1 MDKVMNSYNLV
12 ENKTLEINLSNDEAE
27 ALKALES
34 KIANFVSGLPDD
46 SFEDEDRRF
55 KITFQKSQIQEN
67 TYFLTVSNAIGQ
79 IVLGD
84 HIFNISPKIQDDHFI
99 EIYKL
104 DKNKDKNLWIEDN
117 QGTAAK
123 GEIFYLI
130 INDFL
135 NGVEKVVSKGIRKG
149 YKQFEDE
156 LKYIKGRV
164 NVMETTRNLLSGK
177 LAIKTEYEEFSI
189 DTALNRLIKSALF
202 EIKTLHSS
210 ESLHVTSSDFIETL
224 VSKAS
229 KLYNH
234 FEFIPDYLASDLR
247 VNVDRNTKY
256 YEQALVGAKNIL
268 QSYGAEVTVGDITAS
283 ARMMNTFMVIEN
295 GLRYFLNQNLPE
307 KFMCN
312 SKPTSKNS
320 RDGKYS
326 FNPDLVFGTIAENI
340 ATGDIKYKYWT
351 SQNKFSRGDLQ
362 QSITFTNAYK
372 VQKGIIIGFSDSSF
386 NPSKYHDKIGDIDF
400 FVSTWD
406 TSKDPSKASQEL
418 LEQITDILKS

>member
-1 MDKVMNSYNLV
+1 MNSYNLV

-84 HIFNISPKIQDDHFI
+84 RIFNISPKIQDDHFI

-104 DKNKDKNLWIEDN
+104 DKNKDKNIWIEDN

-177 LAIKTEYEEFSI
+177 LAIKTEFEEFSI

-247 VNVDRNTKY
+247 VYVDRNTKY

-326 FNPDLVFGTIAENI
+326 FNPDLVFGTITENI

-386 NPSKYHDKIGDIDF
+386 NPTKYHDKIGDIDF

-406 TSKDPSKASQEL
+406 TGKDPSKASQKL
-418 LEQITDILKS
+418 LEQITDILRS

>member
-1 MDKVMNSYNLV
+1 MNSYNLV

-34 KIANFVSGLPDD
+34 KIASFVSGLPDD

-406 TSKDPSKASQEL
+406 TGKDPSKASQKL

>member
-1 MDKVMNSYNLV
+1 MNSYNLV

-34 KIANFVSGLPDD
+34 KIASFVSGLPDD

-55 KITFQKSQIQEN
+55 KITFQKSQIQQN

-326 FNPDLVFGTIAENI
+326 FNPDLVFGTIPENI

-406 TSKDPSKASQEL
+406 TGKDPSKASQKL

>member
-210 ESLHVTSSDFIETL
+210 ESLHVTSSDFIALISER
-224 VSKAS
+224 VSFFVFF
-229 KLYNH
+229 N
-234 FEFIPDYLASDLR
+234 
-247 VNVDRNTKY
+247 
-256 YEQALVGAKNIL
+256 
-268 QSYGAEVTVGDITAS
+268 
-283 ARMMNTFMVIEN
+283 
-295 GLRYFLNQNLPE
+295 
-307 KFMCN
+307 
-312 SKPTSKNS
+312 
-320 RDGKYS
+320 S
-326 FNPDLVFGTIAENI
+326 FNVFEI
-340 ATGDIKYKYWT
+340 
-351 SQNKFSRGDLQ
+351 S
-362 QSITFTNAYK
+362 
-372 VQKGIIIGFSDSSF
+372 
-386 NPSKYHDKIGDIDF
+386 
-400 FVSTWD
+400 
-406 TSKDPSKASQEL
+406 ASEL
-418 LEQITDILKS
+418 LFLLKTIHA

>member
-1 MDKVMNSYNLV
+1 MNSYNLV

-177 LAIKTEYEEFSI
+177 LAIKTEFEEFSI

-210 ESLHVTSSDFIETL
+210 ESLHVTSSDYIETL

-247 VNVDRNTKY
+247 VYVDRNTKY

-326 FNPDLVFGTIAENI
+326 FNPDLVFGTITENI

-386 NPSKYHDKIGDIDF
+386 NPTKYHDKIGDIDF

-406 TSKDPSKASQEL
+406 TGKDPSKASQKL
-418 LEQITDILKS
+418 LEQITDILRS

>member
-1 MDKVMNSYNLV
+1 MNSYNLV

-268 QSYGAEVTVGDITAS
+268 QSYGAEVTIGDITAS

-406 TSKDPSKASQEL
+406 TGKDPNKASQKL

>member
-307 KFMCN
+307 NFMCN

-406 TSKDPSKASQEL
+406 TGKDPNKASQKL
-418 LEQITDILKS
+418 LEQITNILKS

>member
-1 MDKVMNSYNLV
+1 MNSYNLV

-326 FNPDLVFGTIAENI
+326 FNPDLVFGTFAENI

-406 TSKDPSKASQEL
+406 TGKDPNKASQKL
-418 LEQITDILKS
+418 LEQITNILKS

>member
-34 KIANFVSGLPDD
+34 KIASFVSGLPDD

-406 TSKDPSKASQEL
+406 TGKDPSKASQKL

>member
-1 MDKVMNSYNLV
+1 MNSYNLV

-34 KIANFVSGLPDD
+34 KIASFVSGLPDD

-386 NPSKYHDKIGDIDF
+386 NPSKHHDKIGDIDF

>member
-177 LAIKTEYEEFSI
+177 LAIKTEFEEFSI

-326 FNPDLVFGTIAENI
+326 FNPDLVFGTITENI

-362 QSITFTNAYK
+362 QSITFTNAYR
-372 VQKGIIIGFSDSSF
+372 VQKGIIIGFSDSNF

-406 TSKDPSKASQEL
+406 TGKDPSKASQKL
-418 LEQITDILKS
+418 LEQITDILRS

>member
-1 MDKVMNSYNLV
+1 MNSYNLV

-104 DKNKDKNLWIEDN
+104 DKNKDKNIWIEDN

-202 EIKTLHSS
+202 EIKTLHIS

-268 QSYGAEVTVGDITAS
+268 QSYGAEVTVGDVTAS

-406 TSKDPSKASQEL
+406 TGKDPNKASQKL

>member
-1 MDKVMNSYNLV
+1 MNSYNLV

-177 LAIKTEYEEFSI
+177 LAINTEFEEFSI

-406 TSKDPSKASQEL
+406 TSKDPSKASQKL

>member
-1 MDKVMNSYNLV
+1 MNSYNLV

-406 TSKDPSKASQEL
+406 TGKDPSKASQKL

>member
-1 MDKVMNSYNLV
+1 MNSYKLI
-12 ENKTLEINLSNDEAE
+12 ENKTLEITLSDDEAE

-46 SFEDEDRRF
+46 NFEDEDRRF

-67 TYFLTVSNAIGQ
+67 TYFLTVNNAIGQ

-84 HIFNISPKIQDDHFI
+84 HIFDISPKIEDEHFI
-99 EIYKL
+99 EIYNL
-104 DKNKDKNLWIEDN
+104 DKNKNKNIWIEEN

-156 LKYIKGRV
+156 LKYIKGRI

-189 DTALNRLIKSALF
+189 DTPLNRLIKSALF

-210 ESLHVTSSDFIETL
+210 ESLHFTSSHFIEAL
-224 VSKAS
+224 ISRAS

-234 FEFIPDYLASDLR
+234 FEFIPDYLTSDLR
-247 VNVDRNTKY
+247 VNIDRNTKY
-256 YEQALVGAKNIL
+256 YEQALVGSKNIL

-351 SQNKFSRGDLQ
+351 SQQKFSRGDLQ
-362 QSITFTNAYK
+362 QSVTFTNAYK
-372 VQKGIIIGFSDSSF
+372 VQKGIIIGFSDSTF
-386 NPSKYHDKIGDIDF
+386 NPREYYDKIGDIEF
-400 FVSTWD
+400 FVATWD
-406 TSKDPSKASQEL
+406 TGESPNKASQKL
-418 LEQITDILKS
+418 LNHITDILKS

>member
-406 TSKDPSKASQEL
+406 TGKDPSKASQKL
-418 LEQITDILKS
+418 LEQITDILRS

>member
-177 LAIKTEYEEFSI
+177 LAIKTEFEEFSI

-210 ESLHVTSSDFIETL
+210 ESLHVTSSDYIETL

-247 VNVDRNTKY
+247 VYVDRNTKY

-326 FNPDLVFGTIAENI
+326 FNPDLVFGTITENI

-386 NPSKYHDKIGDIDF
+386 NPTKYHDKIGDIDF

-406 TSKDPSKASQEL
+406 TGKDPSKASQKL
-418 LEQITDILKS
+418 LEQITDILRS

>member
-177 LAIKTEYEEFSI
+177 LAIKTEFEEFSI

-326 FNPDLVFGTIAENI
+326 FNPDLVFGTITENI

-362 QSITFTNAYK
+362 QSITFTNAYR

-406 TSKDPSKASQEL
+406 TCKDPSKASQKL
-418 LEQITDILKS
+418 LEQITDILRS

>member
-1 MDKVMNSYNLV
+1 MNSYNLV

-326 FNPDLVFGTIAENI
+326 FNPDLVFGTFAENI

-386 NPSKYHDKIGDIDF
+386 NPSKYHDKIGEIDF
-400 FVSTWD
+400 FVATWD
-406 TSKDPSKASQEL
+406 TGKDPSKASQKL
-418 LEQITDILKS
+418 LEQITNILKS

>member
-1 MDKVMNSYNLV
+1 MNSYNLV

-177 LAIKTEYEEFSI
+177 LAIKTEFEEFSI

-326 FNPDLVFGTIAENI
+326 FNPDLVFGTITENI

-362 QSITFTNAYK
+362 QSITFTNAYR

-406 TSKDPSKASQEL
+406 TGKDPSKASQKL
-418 LEQITDILKS
+418 LEQITDILRS

>member
-1 MDKVMNSYNLV
+1 MNSYNLV

-34 KIANFVSGLPDD
+34 KIASFVSGLPDD

>member
-1 MDKVMNSYNLV
+1 MNSYNLV

-177 LAIKTEYEEFSI
+177 LAIKTEFEEFSI

-210 ESLHVTSSDFIETL
+210 ESLHVTSSDYIETL

-307 KFMCN
+307 QFMCN
-312 SKPTSKNS
+312 SRPTSKNS
-320 RDGKYS
+320 RHGKYS
-326 FNPDLVFGTIAENI
+326 FNPDLVFGTISENI

-372 VQKGIIIGFSDSSF
+372 VQKGIIVGFSDSSF
-386 NPSKYHDKIGDIDF
+386 NPSKYHDKIGDKEF
-400 FVSTWD
+400 FVATWD
-406 TSKDPSKASQEL
+406 TGENPNKASQKL
-418 LEQITDILKS
+418 LKQIIDILKSHH

>member
-1 MDKVMNSYNLV
+1 MNSYNLV

-229 KLYNH
+229 KLYNQ
-234 FEFIPDYLASDLR
+234 FEFIPNYSASDLR

-326 FNPDLVFGTIAENI
+326 FNPDLVFGTITENI

-406 TSKDPSKASQEL
+406 TGKDPSKASQKL
-418 LEQITDILKS
+418 LEQITDILRS

>member
-1 MDKVMNSYNLV
+1 MNSYNLV

-104 DKNKDKNLWIEDN
+104 DKKKDKNLWIEDN

-177 LAIKTEYEEFSI
+177 LAIKTEFEEFSI

-307 KFMCN
+307 KFICN

-326 FNPDLVFGTIAENI
+326 FNPDLVFGYPENI
-340 ATGDIKYKYWT
+340 ATGDIKYKFWT
-351 SQNKFSRGDLQ
+351 SQKKVSTNDFY
-362 QSITFTNAYK
+362 QSFAFTSAYK
-372 VQKGIIIGFSDSSF
+372 VTKGIVIGFSDSTF
-386 NPSKYHDKIGDIDF
+386 KPLDQHDKVGDVDY
-400 FVSTWD
+400 FVASWD
-406 TSKDPSKASQEL
+406 TDEDPVNASQKL
-418 LEQITDILKS
+418 LSQITTILKS

>member
-177 LAIKTEYEEFSI
+177 LAIKTEFEEFSI

-326 FNPDLVFGTIAENI
+326 FNPDLVFGTITENI

-362 QSITFTNAYK
+362 QSITFTNAYR

-406 TSKDPSKASQEL
+406 TGKDPSKASQKL
-418 LEQITDILKS
+418 LEQITDILRS

>member
-1 MDKVMNSYNLV
+1 MNSYNLV

-177 LAIKTEYEEFSI
+177 LAIKTEFEEFSI

-210 ESLHVTSSDFIETL
+210 ESLHVTSSDYIETL

-326 FNPDLVFGTIAENI
+326 FNPDLVFGTITENI

-386 NPSKYHDKIGDIDF
+386 NPTKYHDKIGDIDF

-406 TSKDPSKASQEL
+406 TGKDPSKASQKL
-418 LEQITDILKS
+418 LEQITDILRS

>member
-1 MDKVMNSYNLV
+1 MNSYNLV

-34 KIANFVSGLPDD
+34 KIASFVSGLPDD

-406 TSKDPSKASQEL
+406 TGKDPNKASQKL
-418 LEQITDILKS
+418 LEQITNILKS

>member
-164 NVMETTRNLLSGK
+164 NVVETTRNLLSGK

-210 ESLHVTSSDFIETL
+210 ESLHVTSSDYIETL

-326 FNPDLVFGTIAENI
+326 FNPDLVFGTITENI

-386 NPSKYHDKIGDIDF
+386 NPTKYHDKIGDIDF

-406 TSKDPSKASQEL
+406 TGKDPSKASQKL
-418 LEQITDILKS
+418 LEQITDILRS

>member
-1 MDKVMNSYNLV
+1 MNSYNLV

-135 NGVEKVVSKGIRKG
+135 NGVEKVVSTGIRKG

-156 LKYIKGRV
+156 LKYIIGRV

-202 EIKTLHSS
+202 EIKTLRSS

-247 VNVDRNTKY
+247 VNIDRNTKY

-326 FNPDLVFGTIAENI
+326 FNPDLVFGTITENI

-372 VQKGIIIGFSDSSF
+372 VQKGIIIGFSNSSF
-386 NPSKYHDKIGDIDF
+386 NPRKYHDKIGDIDF
-400 FVSTWD
+400 FVATWD
-406 TSKDPSKASQEL
+406 TGENPNKASQKL
-418 LEQITDILKS
+418 LDQITDILKS